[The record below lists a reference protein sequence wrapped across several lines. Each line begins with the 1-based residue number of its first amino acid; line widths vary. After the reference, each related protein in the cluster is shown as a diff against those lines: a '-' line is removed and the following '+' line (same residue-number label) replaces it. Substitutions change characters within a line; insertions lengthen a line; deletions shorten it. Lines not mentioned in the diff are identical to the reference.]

1 MTVIL
6 EGFNIMNIN
15 QSTIKKKQHENKYIN
30 NNNNNN
36 SFEVSLY
43 YKMK

>member
-1 MTVIL
+1 
-6 EGFNIMNIN
+6 MNIN

-30 NNNNNN
+30 NNNN